1 MIQSKTKIQ
10 ERNPNTMQGVLSYLK
25 DKNFKT
31 LLVGSKDNLDS
42 GCLLKT
48 KLEWPYIVN
57 VILTEIS
64 HWK

>member
-1 MIQSKTKIQ
+1 
-10 ERNPNTMQGVLSYLK
+10 MQGVLSYLK

-48 KLEWPYIVN
+48 KLEWPYIVD